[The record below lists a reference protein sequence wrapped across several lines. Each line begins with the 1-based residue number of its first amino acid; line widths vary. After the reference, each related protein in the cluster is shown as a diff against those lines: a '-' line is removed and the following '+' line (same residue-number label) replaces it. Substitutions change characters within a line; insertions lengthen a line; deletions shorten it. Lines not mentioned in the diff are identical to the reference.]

1 MVPRSAFWL
10 ILTALAI
17 VAPLPASAASWAY
30 AGGSVGFGAD
40 PKPCADLA
48 AASASC
54 DRENSVTDPQTGE
67 TKSGSVS
74 AGADWTS
81 GDMFVHAES
90 EASRPDAQ
98 ATGETQLGDTLSFAG
113 AISTNSTATIR
124 MTGSMSGDSNGG
136 NSDSFSSAWML
147 IDNLTVGGVCS
158 SQNSAFICD
167 AKNDETDVTV
177 VGNSFFI
184 TSTVNID
191 LHPQVMVEFVLYAST
206 FLTGSADITD
216 PITIDL
222 PQGVTY
228 TSASGLFLTKV
239 GSVPE
244 PSTWAM
250 MLLGFAGLGYAGY
263 RRAKPAVTR
272 I

>member
-1 MVPRSAFWL
+1 MALRFAFWL

-48 AASASC
+48 ASSAAC
-54 DRENSVTDPQTGE
+54 DRENSATDPQTGE
-67 TKSGSVS
+67 TKSGSVR
-74 AGADWTS
+74 AGAELTS
-81 GDMFVHAES
+81 GDMFVHAKS

-98 ATGETQLGDTLSFAG
+98 AIGETQLADTLSFAG
-113 AISTNSTATIR
+113 AIFSNSTATIR
-124 MTGSMSGDSNGG
+124 MSGTMSADSSGS
-136 NSDSFSSAWML
+136 NSHSFTSAWML
-147 IDNLTVGGVCS
+147 IDNLIVGGVCS
-158 SQNSAFICD
+158 SPNSAFICE
-167 AKNDETDVTV
+167 AKNNETDVTV

-184 TSTVNID
+184 NSTVNID
-191 LHPQVMVEFVLYAST
+191 LHPEVMVEFVLYAST
-206 FLTGSADITD
+206 FLTGSADIAD

-228 TSASGLFLTKV
+228 SSASGLFLTKV
-239 GSVPE
+239 GGVPE

-250 MLLGFAGLGYAGY
+250 MLIGFAGLGYASY
-263 RRAKPAVTR
+263 RRAKLVAVR